1 MPSGF
6 QQDANQLAPSFYRVV
21 LTLNGGTAAWPT
33 ADGDDNGAV
42 NPLDWS
48 AFTTLPSSLVNATRV
63 ARGNLRF
70 QAIIEE
76 LTNHADAQIFD
87 VEVTSAGNT
96 NANNQPT
103 AVAFT
108 VKYERDAFLLDA
120 YQKVLLIEDSTNST
134 FVGYGGGANVV
145 NTTVKAIREMVVRA
159 IVRGGTAGWTKK
171 YRVYN
176 PTVSEETV
184 TNVTIKQ
191 PDVPADVWA
200 DVAVNLIDGTE
211 LVSVI

>member
-21 LTLNGGTAAWPT
+21 LTLNGGTASWPT
-33 ADGDDNGAV
+33 ADGTDNGAV
-42 NPLDWS
+42 NPSDWS
-48 AFTTLPSSLVNATRV
+48 AFTTLPSSSINANRV

-70 QAIIEE
+70 QSIIDE
-76 LTNHADAQIFD
+76 LTKHSDAQIFD

-96 NANNQPT
+96 DANNQPT

-120 YQKVLLIEDSTNST
+120 YQKVLLSENSANTT
-134 FVGYGGGANVV
+134 FVGYGGGGNVV
-145 NTTVKAIREMVVRA
+145 NTTVKAIREMVVRG
-159 IVRGGTAGWTKK
+159 IVRGSTTGWTKK

-176 PTVSEETV
+176 PSTTEETIV
-184 TNVTIKQ
+184 DVTIKQ